1 MPDYY
6 LLPGNL
12 VDSDF
17 SGSLVLLAGYM
28 MASERRVVLPGVIK
42 YRTNVKRPDSPPRMD
57 LSINAVT
64 ARYDAS
70 CPRSMQRHAR
80 WVENP
85 ETGIDSK
92 KLCGSLVQLAQEAL
106 DRIQPIPTGQ
116 RMNAF
121 FSILAVAPGAL
132 DQAWHAD
139 NLDFDGDY
147 WTVIVPL
154 TRILGQ
160 GGTEFVNSGIPPFG
174 RSYYFGGK
182 VVHRGTA
189 NASDEM
195 RYALMLVVL
204 SPAEDINRGTEVP
217 IELTKQ

>member
-1 MPDYY
+1 
-6 LLPGNL
+6 
-12 VDSDF
+12 
-17 SGSLVLLAGYM
+17 
-28 MASERRVVLPGVIK
+28 
-42 YRTNVKRPDSPPRMD
+42 
-57 LSINAVT
+57 
-64 ARYDAS
+64 
-70 CPRSMQRHAR
+70 
-80 WVENP
+80 
-85 ETGIDSK
+85 
-92 KLCGSLVQLAQEAL
+92 
-106 DRIQPIPTGQ
+106 
-116 RMNAF
+116 MNAF

-139 NLDFDGDY
+139 NLNFDGDY
-147 WTVIVPL
+147 WTVIIPL

-160 GGTEFVNSGIPPFG
+160 GGTEFVNGGIPPFG